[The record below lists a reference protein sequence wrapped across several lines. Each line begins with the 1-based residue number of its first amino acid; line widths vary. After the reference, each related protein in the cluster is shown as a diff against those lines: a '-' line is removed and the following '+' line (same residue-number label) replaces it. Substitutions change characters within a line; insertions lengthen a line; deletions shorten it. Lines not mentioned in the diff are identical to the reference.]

1 LTICCPITNLCLE
14 TPGGFLGMKEGTIE
28 QGWVTA
34 AQRALAVDSYNSEAL
49 SVLGTVA
56 AQIAVSSSAWT
67 LPKWL
72 QVVCPLPP
80 RKEEQ
85 RVHCEQPIKLVL
97 IS

>member
-1 LTICCPITNLCLE
+1 V
-14 TPGGFLGMKEGTIE
+14 TIE

-34 AQRALAVDSYNSEAL
+34 AQRALAVDSYNSESL